1 MAKNV
6 FLILLIFCCVG
17 CKNSPQSYYM
27 INYDGDVYFKNY
39 SVPAEIPFNISVLSD
54 TIDYDLYDADLIT
67 KKINLKKLNK
77 EIYYYFM
84 KEYIASSEE
93 YYKNLAGDEYMGTGI
108 DTTYRRSEL
117 YFCGKLNLQ
126 PGVQSLVILD
136 QQFSSSFGRNNVIKF
151 LILYNIKNNRL
162 CSITLLSE
170 KCHAIGATI
179 NKKSYLTRGEYFTRV
194 EFGLVGVDM
203 PVHLLNELNLN
214 DENREALYYSK
225 FMVDKNGYIEFLN
238 YK

>member
-1 MAKNV
+1 
-6 FLILLIFCCVG
+6 
-17 CKNSPQSYYM
+17 M
-27 INYDGDVYFKNY
+27 IYQDSSVYFKNY
-39 SVPAEIPFNISVLSD
+39 STPSTIPFNTSVLSD
-54 TIDYDLYDADLIT
+54 TIDYDLYDASLIS

-126 PGVQSLVILD
+126 PGVQSLVILEQEPD
-136 QQFSSSFGRNNVIKF
+136 NFHRNRF
-151 LILYNIKNNRL
+151 LKSLLLYNIRNNKL
-162 CSITLLSE
+162 CSIISLSM
-170 KCHAIGATI
+170 KCAGIDTALNI
-179 NKKSYLTRGEYFTRV
+179 KSYFTCGKYFTQV
-194 EFGLVGVDM
+194 KFGEANYDL
-203 PVHLLNELNLN
+203 PAELLNELNLN